1 MLPTT
6 ILCLGLSY
14 QTAPVALRERL
25 SCTLPQIQPLLAHCT
40 AVQELVII
48 STCNRIEL
56 YAAALPAPAC
66 PRAELIAILAEVSGL
81 APAEFVPHTYSYA
94 DGDAIHHLLRVSA
107 GLESLVL
114 GEPQI
119 LGQVTD
125 AHMTAVA
132 AHTTGP
138 ILDAL
143 CKSAIRTGKRA
154 RTETAISSNPASI
167 SSVSIAL
174 AQQLLGNLAERHIL
188 VIGAGEMGRAAIKSL
203 RSRGLRHIS
212 VANRTI
218 SRATALTAGFSG
230 TGYGLNALPQAIAAA
245 DVVITAVSSPTPIIT
260 PTTIAPREQPLD
272 IVDIAMPRNVDTA
285 VAHLPH
291 IHLYD
296 VDDLQATLD
305 ESLAARQA
313 EVPHILEII
322 EQETAVLYGQLR
334 ELSIKPLIVDM
345 RRKAELI
352 REAELER
359 TLRHLGEL
367 DPQTL
372 AHIQHFSRS
381 LVNKLLHEPTLR
393 LKQKAVDDEAVA
405 YATTV
410 RELFGLLE

>member
-260 PTTIAPREQPLD
+260 PTTIAPREQPLV